1 MLRAPEPVLLV
12 IADISGYTAYL
23 AGTEID
29 HAQNV
34 LQDLLE
40 TVVAKLEPQLTL
52 IEVEGDA
59 CFTYAPGGSVSGTQL
74 LDTIDACYFAFR
86 RRLRDITQATTC
98 ECNACTRIPSLD
110 LKFVAHFGQAVHQ
123 RVFGRNDLVGPDVIA
138 VHRLLKNTVTER
150 LGSRAYALLTDA
162 TARELG
168 LDCPGLGMVE
178 HIETYSD
185 IGEHRAFVEDLEER
199 WRTEQER
206 ASFRLSP
213 ADAWHTIRVDMPA
226 APPVVWEYLTNPR
239 RRLEWMTWVIR
250 IDQETA
256 DGRPGVGTV
265 NHCVHGRDAI
275 VEEVVDYRPYE
286 TMTIRSATPGGPV
299 PMTFDY
305 EPTDGGTTLTVLC
318 AMDESVEARQAWP
331 IVQRMIEER
340 FGEGLKNLARILRE
354 RPPVRGVAVEDEEA
368 VAVADQTSP

>member
-1 MLRAPEPVLLV
+1 MLRAPEPVLLA

-23 AGTEID
+23 VGTEID

-40 TVVAKLEPQLTL
+40 TVVANLEPQLTL

-86 RRLRDITQATTC
+86 RRLRDITQATSC

-110 LKFVAHFGQAVHQ
+110 LKFVVHFGQAVHQ

-138 VHRLLKNTVTER
+138 VHRLLKNTVTEH
-150 LGSRAYALLTDA
+150 LGPRAYALLTDA

-168 LDCPGLGMVE
+168 LDCPGLGM
-178 HIETYSD
+178 IELTEAYAD
-185 IGEHRAFVEDLEER
+185 IGEQRVFVEDLEER
-199 WRTEQER
+199 WRTEQDR
-206 ASFRLSP
+206 ASFRLAP
-213 ADAWHTIRVDMPA
+213 ADAWFTIRVDMPA

-250 IDQETA
+250 IDQETT

-275 VEEVVDYRPYE
+275 VEEVLDYRPFE
-286 TMTIRSATPGGPV
+286 TMTIRSMTPAGPV

-305 EPTDGGTTLTVLC
+305 EPSEDGTTLTVLC
-318 AMDESVEARQAWP
+318 AMAESVEARQAWP
-331 IVQRMIEER
+331 IVERLIEER
-340 FGEGLKNLARILRE
+340 FGEGLKNLARILSE
-354 RPPVRGVAVEDEEA
+354 KQLATDAPVENPEA
-368 VAVADQTSP
+368 IAVADRTPT